1 MSNSFQNESLQ
12 KQLEVVRSRSA
23 EARRR
28 LTHHDPRRQPQ
39 GVIRLAGEPGHPI
52 VGLGQP
58 DRPTPADAKVEAA
71 TDLRGRSRVIRTPAF
86 TDTNGESRPR
96 GQGANAAPARR
107 PISRRRSPPAASPDC
122 ADRSRTRRSR
132 PLPRG
137 EPSAKPPPWV
147 SSPSALRPE

>member
-12 KQLEVVRSRSA
+12 KQLEVARSRSA

-71 TDLRGRSRVIRTPAF
+71 TDLRGRSRVIRTPAV
-86 TDTNGESRPR
+86 TYTVR
-96 GQGANAAPARR
+96 
-107 PISRRRSPPAASPDC
+107 
-122 ADRSRTRRSR
+122 ADRHAEDLHRALRADDTRLQRYEW
-132 PLPRG
+132 G
-137 EPSAKPPPWV
+137 EPSAGPG
-147 SSPSALRPE
+147 R